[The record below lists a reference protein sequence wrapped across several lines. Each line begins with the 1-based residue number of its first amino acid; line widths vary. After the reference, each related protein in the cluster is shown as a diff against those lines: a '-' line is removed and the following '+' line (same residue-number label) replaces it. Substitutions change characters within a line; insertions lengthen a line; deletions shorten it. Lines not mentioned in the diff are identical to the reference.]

1 MEISSEARKD
11 RSILWTSVLNS
22 YEGAHVCSVFTIKDK
37 FVLSV
42 HATFGPN
49 RRHSF
54 DIILEIRKQPGV
66 LYGSKGKI

>member
-1 MEISSEARKD
+1 M
-11 RSILWTSVLNS
+11 
-22 YEGAHVCSVFTIKDK
+22 CSVFTIKDK

-49 RRHSF
+49 KRHSF

-66 LYGSKGKI
+66 LYDSKRKI